1 MAIMNNVDKIFL
13 RSKGP
18 VDFAGEYAEYF
29 GSSLKALDFK
39 AVGQVIDVL
48 LHTRENGKHIFFIGN
63 GGSAATAS
71 HFANDVAIG
80 TRCSNKP
87 FKAIS
92 LTDNS
97 AIITAIANDDGYDQ
111 IFIKQLEVL
120 MERGDVVVAI
130 SASGNSPNVVKAVEF
145 ANSIGGTTVGFTG
158 FDGGKLK
165 RICTTVVHVG
175 TDRGEYGP
183 VEAMHALL
191 VHLIGNYL
199 LKSVEREKAGAV
211 KAGTQAV
218 G

>member
-1 MAIMNNVDKIFL
+1 MAIMSNVDKIFL

-18 VDFAGEYAEYF
+18 VEFAGEYAEYF
-29 GSSLKALDFK
+29 GSSLKTLDFK
-39 AVGQVIDVL
+39 AIGQVIEVFFRA
-48 LHTRENGKHIFFIGN
+48 REGGHRIFFIGN

-80 TRCSNKP
+80 TRSTSKP

-92 LTDNS
+92 LTDNN

-111 IFIKQLEVL
+111 IFVKQLEVL

-130 SASGNSPNVVKAVEF
+130 SASGNSPNVVKAVEL
-145 ANSIGGTTVGFTG
+145 ANFVGNTTVGFTG
-158 FDGGKLK
+158 FDGGKL
-165 RICTTVVHVG
+165 RQLCTHVVHIG

-183 VEAMHALL
+183 VEAMHVVL

-199 LKSVEREKAGAV
+199 LKAVEKEKASAANPGAR
-211 KAGTQAV
+211 AV

>member
-1 MAIMNNVDKIFL
+1 MNNVDRIFL

-18 VDFAGEYAEYF
+18 VEFAGEYAEYF
-29 GSSLKALDFK
+29 GGLLKALDSK
-39 AVGQVIDVL
+39 AIGSVIEIL
-48 LHTRENGKHIFFIGN
+48 LRAREQGKRIFFIGN

-80 TRCSNKP
+80 TRCGDKP
-87 FKAIS
+87 FRAVS

-97 AIITAIANDDGYDQ
+97 AIITAIANDDGYDH
-111 IFIKQLEVL
+111 IFVKQLEVL
-120 MERGDVVVAI
+120 MEPGDVVVAI
-130 SASGNSPNVVKAVEF
+130 SASGDSPNVVKAVEF
-145 ANSIGGTTVGFTG
+145 ANSVGGTTVGLTG

-165 RICTTVVHVG
+165 RICTSVVHIG

-183 VEAMHALL
+183 VEAMHAVL

-199 LKSVEREKAGAV
+199 LKTVEREKAGTV
-211 KAGTQAV
+211 NTGTQAV